1 METRGDP
8 EDPPASQNLGFT
20 LQFRGGHLHL
30 ARVSEEWGRVDR
42 ETGVSPEVGRV
53 GGHPRS
59 KRSGGPKETAER
71 GVAPGVVLV
80 AG

>member
-1 METRGDP
+1 M
-8 EDPPASQNLGFT
+8 
-20 LQFRGGHLHL
+20 